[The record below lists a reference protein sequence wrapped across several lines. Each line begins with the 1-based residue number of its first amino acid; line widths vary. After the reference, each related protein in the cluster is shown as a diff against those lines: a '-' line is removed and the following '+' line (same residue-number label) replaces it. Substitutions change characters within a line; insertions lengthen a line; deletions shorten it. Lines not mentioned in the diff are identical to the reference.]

1 MLYGDDLH
9 STDLTGITIVNNTFD
24 GTYLNHS
31 FTTNT
36 YGFNSCKLYYPGTRR
51 IPLIHAQ
58 QACSTFGNGEITDGA
73 AGAWFNLVY
82 K

>member
-36 YGFNSCKLYYPGTRR
+36 YGFNSCKLYYLGTMR

-58 QACSTFGNGEITDGA
+58 QTCSTLEDDDITAPTGN
-73 AGAWFNLVY
+73 AWFNWVY